1 MIFRKNEIKMR
12 WNKFVTILAH
22 DKLHKLILIL
32 KLLTIL
38 NISKSINKTNI

>member
-22 DKLHKLILIL
+22 DKLYKLILIL
-32 KLLTIL
+32 KLFT
-38 NISKSINKTNI
+38 KYTKHFQKYK